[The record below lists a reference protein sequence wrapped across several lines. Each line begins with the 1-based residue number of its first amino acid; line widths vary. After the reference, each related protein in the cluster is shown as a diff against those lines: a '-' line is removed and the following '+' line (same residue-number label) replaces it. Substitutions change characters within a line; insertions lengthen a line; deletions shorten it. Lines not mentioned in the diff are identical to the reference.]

1 MNQRILISGA
11 SIAGPTLAFWL
22 ARYGFRPTVI
32 ERAPRLREGG
42 NGVDVRGQAIEVAER
57 MGILPQIRAAAADVI
72 GMTFVD
78 AADRSVARIDL
89 QAIQRK
95 HASGEVEIMRG
106 DLARILY
113 EVTKRDVEYVFGDS
127 IRTLEQ
133 DDARVTVSFEHAV
146 TRRFDLVIG
155 ADGIHSTVRDLVFGP
170 ESQFVRYLGHYGA
183 FADADPALGEKRW
196 MTLYNEPGKM
206 AGVYRS
212 GNHAGAKASFL
223 FRRREPLTYDY
234 RDVEDQKRLL
244 SEAFAGVSWRVPE
257 LLAGALADPDFG
269 FDALSQVR
277 MPSWSS
283 GRVALVGDAAY
294 CASPVSGAGAM
305 LALLGAYRLAGEL
318 AVAAGNHQL
327 AFRRYEQGHRRPVK
341 RVQSNLFTGLVAPRS
356 RTGIWARNTM
366 ARLPLLGAM
375 AGLERRL
382 QPKTEPLPD
391 YARQRNAAAA

>member
-1 MNQRILISGA
+1 MNEQILISGA
-11 SIAGPTLAFWL
+11 SIAGPALAFWL
-22 ARYGFRPTVI
+22 ARYGFRPTVV
-32 ERAPRLREGG
+32 ERAPRLRSGG

-57 MGILPQIRAAAADVI
+57 MGIMPQIGAAAADVI
-72 GMTFVD
+72 GMSFVD

-106 DLARILY
+106 DLAAILY
-113 EVTKRDVEYVFGDS
+113 EVTKHDVEYVFGDC

-133 DDARVTVSFEHAV
+133 DDAGVTVCFEHGL
-146 TRRFDLVIG
+146 TRRFDLVVG
-155 ADGIHSTVRDLVFGP
+155 ADGIHSAVRDLVFGP

-183 FADADPALGEKRW
+183 LADADPALGEERW
-196 MTLYNEPGKM
+196 MTVYNEPGRM

-212 GNHAGAKASFL
+212 GNHAGAKANFM
-223 FRRREPLTYDY
+223 FRRREPLTYDH
-234 RDVEDQKRLL
+234 RDIEHQKRLL
-244 SEAFAGVSWRVPE
+244 SEAFAGMAWRVPQ
-257 LLAGALADPDFG
+257 LLAGALADPEFG

-277 MPSWSS
+277 MASWSS

-305 LALLGAYRLAGEL
+305 LALVGAYRLAGEL
-318 AVAAGNHQL
+318 AAAAGNHRT
-327 AFRRYEQGHRRPVK
+327 AFRRYEQGHRPVVK
-341 RVQSNLFTGLVAPRS
+341 RAQSNLFTGLVAPKS

-375 AGLERRL
+375 AGIESRL

-391 YARQRNAAAA
+391 YTTQRCLS